1 MLRNLLCCLT
11 IALVPMA
18 LMGGETGAALLEVQ
32 GTAFLNG
39 LAAAR
44 SQAVFPGDLL
54 LTKGQTVANLHASGS
69 NVTVLAETLV
79 QFNPEE
85 VGIQH
90 GGVTVA
96 TMKGMSVQAGEVRV
110 TPVATREWTQFQV
123 ASEDGTVQVLAQ
135 KGDVQVSDSEGTT
148 TVSQGQQT
156 TRDDAEKKKKK
167 RRKGAYVPNGGQ
179 NGLLSTK
186 LAMWIGLAAGGGVT
200 TWVITRHDDP
210 LSPHVP

>member
-1 MLRNLLCCLT
+1 MLRNLLCWLM
-11 IALVPMA
+11 IALVPMS
-18 LMGGETGAALLEVQ
+18 LMGSETGAALLEVQ

-69 NVTVLAETLV
+69 NVTVMAETLV

-96 TMKGMSVQAGEVRV
+96 TMKGMNVQAGDVRV
-110 TPVATREWTQFQV
+110 TPVLPSVWTQYQV
-123 ASEDGTVQVLAQ
+123 TSEDGTVQVLAQ
-135 KGDVQVSDSEGTT
+135 KGDVLVNDCEGTT
-148 TVSQGQQT
+148 TVLQGQQA
-156 TRDDAEKKKKK
+156 TRKDSEKQKKCKK
-167 RRKGAYVPNGGQ
+167 GRYVPYGGQ
-179 NGLLSTK
+179 AGLLSTK
-186 LAMWIGLAAGGGVT
+186 TAMWIGLAAGGGVAA
-200 TWVITRHDDP
+200 WVLTRPDDP